1 MGTYYLCLTEVAS
14 AHSDHPLFQSTL
26 VGGKIQ
32 EDLDLKDNST
42 AKDDLLAQ
50 ASPTCLFLGFYFACV
65 PTSGTGKDIAHICR
79 TNKHTCRNPF

>member
-1 MGTYYLCLTEVAS
+1 MEAN
-14 AHSDHPLFQSTL
+14 AHSGRPFFQSIL

-50 ASPTCLFLGFYFACV
+50 ASPPCLS
-65 PTSGTGKDIAHICR
+65 SGSILLVSQHLAQGKA
-79 TNKHTCRNPF
+79 